1 MIGFLLPIF
10 VYAEVHYKWKWFPN
24 RMFMKKP
31 EVIADLP
38 IRLQPNTEL
47 PILCIIKDALRF
59 PTILNS
65 INITLKNEE
74 DVIYEELVEFEGMRI
89 EERYWSKL
97 LFIELPRETSGKID
111 VTLKFDLTDTEGKR
125 YQVINDNLKGLPP
138 LKLTVNI
145 CNQNLPELADW
156 HYGDFH
162 THSEFTDDKVEFGS
176 PIKDSSIL
184 SSAIGLEYFVVADHS
199 YNLDNSME
207 FPFENDENLPR
218 WNALKQLLNDYESND
233 YSIPVR
239 AEEVSCGNALGEN
252 VHLLILNSPKFI
264 PGSGDS
270 EDNYPDRKP
279 TMSINDVL
287 DLMGDEAIAVAA
299 HPLDNPSLGQKIIF
313 NRGYWSKED
322 LIDERITALQILNG
336 LPDRAFYDGLD
347 LWKELLL
354 EGHKKIILAGND
366 AHGNFNKFRQIKIPF
381 LSMHQHEKQL
391 FGQVRTA
398 IRYNEKNSD
407 SILEA
412 IRRRRAQICTGPI
425 SDISIVSKEGELFR
439 MGDEAT
445 LNSGKLQVSA
455 VSSEEFGRLKKVV
468 VIAGD
473 LSTGKE
479 SVLYEF
485 TNFESNY
492 SFEKSLSIDFKSRGY
507 IRMETFSDAEN
518 KPFSFTNPIWI
529 ETSS

>member
-1 MIGFLLPIF
+1 MIGFLLPVF
-10 VYAEVHYKWKWFPN
+10 AYAEVHYKWRWFPS
-24 RMFMKKP
+24 RLFMRKP

-38 IRLQPNTEL
+38 IRLQPNTKL

-59 PTILNS
+59 PSKLNT
-65 INITLKNEE
+65 INITIKNK
-74 DVIYEELVEFEGMRI
+74 DSVIHEELFQFGGMKI
-89 EERYWSKL
+89 DERYWSKL
-97 LFIELPRETSGKID
+97 LFIELPSEISGIID
-111 VTLKFDLTDTEGKR
+111 VTVKFDLTDEKRER

-138 LKLTVNI
+138 LELSVGTPNQELPKLGG
-145 CNQNLPELADW
+145 W

-162 THSEFTDDKVEFGS
+162 THSEFTDDKVEFGA
-176 PIKDSSIL
+176 PIKASSIL
-184 SSAIGLEYFVVADHS
+184 SSALGLDFFIVADHS

-207 FPFENDENLPR
+207 FPFENDSNLPR
-218 WNALKQLLNDYESND
+218 WNALKQLLNEYESDD

-239 AEEVSCGNALGEN
+239 AEEVSCGNAKGEN
-252 VHLLILNSPKFI
+252 VHLLILNSAKFI
-264 PGSGDS
+264 PGNGDC

-299 HPLDNPSLGQKIIF
+299 HPLDKPSLGQKIIF
-313 NRGYWSKED
+313 NRGQWSIED
-322 LIDERITALQILNG
+322 LKDKRIIGLQILNG
-336 LPDRAFYDGLD
+336 LPDGAFYNGLE

-398 IRYNEKNSD
+398 LFYSEKKSE

-412 IRRRRAQICTGPI
+412 IRRRKAQISTGPI
-425 SDISIVSKEGELFR
+425 SDITIVSNEGELFR
-439 MGDEAT
+439 IGDE
-445 LNSGKLQVSA
+445 LSLESGELKIQS
-455 VSSEEFGRLKKVV
+455 VSSKEYGKLKKVSV
-468 VIAGD
+468 VAGD
-473 LSTGKE
+473 LTTKRE

-485 TNFESNY
+485 TDFESDY
-492 SFEKSLSIDFKSRGY
+492 SFEKSLSIEFKSISY
-507 IRMETFSDAEN
+507 IRMETFTNGAN

-529 ETSS
+529 NNRG

>member
-10 VYAEVHYKWKWFPN
+10 AYVEVHYKWEWFPS
-24 RMFMKKP
+24 RIFMRKP

-38 IRLQPNTEL
+38 IRLQPDTKL

-59 PTILNS
+59 PTKLNN
-65 INITLKNEE
+65 INITIKNK
-74 DVIYEELVEFEGMRI
+74 DSVICEELIQFAGMKI

-97 LFIELPRETSGKID
+97 LFIDLPSEINGKID
-111 VTLKFDLTDTEGKR
+111 VIVIFDLTDAKGER

-138 LKLTVNI
+138 LELTVNLS
-145 CNQNLPELADW
+145 NQELPKLDGW

-176 PIKDSSIL
+176 PIKSSSIL
-184 SSAIGLEYFVVADHS
+184 SSALGLDFFIVADHS

-207 FPFENDENLPR
+207 FPFENDASLPR
-218 WNALKQLLNDYESND
+218 WNALQKLLNEYESND
-233 YSIPVR
+233 YSIPIR
-239 AEEVSCGNALGEN
+239 AEEVSCGNGKGEN

-264 PGSGDS
+264 PGNGDC

-279 TMSINDVL
+279 TMTINDVL

-313 NRGYWSKED
+313 NRGQWSKED
-322 LIDERITALQILNG
+322 LKDERIIGLQILNG
-336 LPDRAFYDGLD
+336 LPDGAFYDGLE

-398 IRYNEKNSD
+398 LFYSEKNSA

-412 IRRRRAQICTGPI
+412 IRKRKAQISTGPI
-425 SDISIVSKEGELFR
+425 SDITIVSKEGELFR
-439 MGDEAT
+439 IGDE
-445 LNSGKLQVSA
+445 LSLESGELKIQA
-455 VSSEEFGRLKKVV
+455 VSSKEYGKLKKVSV
-468 VIAGD
+468 VAGD
-473 LSTGKE
+473 LTAMRE
-479 SVLYEF
+479 SVLHEF
-485 TNFESNY
+485 TDFESDHI
-492 SFEKSLSIDFKSRGY
+492 FEKSMSIGFKSISY
-507 IRMETFSDAEN
+507 IRMETFTDGAN

-529 ETSS
+529 NNRS